1 MSRARSYYGTIGETE
16 ARALEAAGD
25 VSYRVRVKP
34 YGERGSGSIGDAAYP
49 ATLAS
54 ARAAVDRLAK
64 KWGPYAG
71 RYHYGSID
79 RCDVLVEVRERRYW
93 SDGRIKRGIDAGPW
107 RLLEIHEK
115 ILGSKEAK
123 S

>member
-16 ARALEAAGD
+16 VRALEAAGD

-34 YGERGSGSIGDAAYP
+34 YGERGSGSIGSDAYVT
-49 ATLAS
+49 TLAS

-64 KWGPYAG
+64 KWGPFAAKYNRTA
-71 RYHYGSID
+71 IN
-79 RCDVLVEVRERRYW
+79 RCDVLVEARERTYW
-93 SDGRIKRGIDAGPW
+93 WDGSVKRGIDAGPW

-115 ILGSKEAK
+115 ILDSKEVT